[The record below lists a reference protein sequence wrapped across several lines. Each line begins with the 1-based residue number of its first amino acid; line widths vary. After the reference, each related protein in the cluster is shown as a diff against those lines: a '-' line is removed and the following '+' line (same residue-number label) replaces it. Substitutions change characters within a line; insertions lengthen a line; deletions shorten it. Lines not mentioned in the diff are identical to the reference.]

1 MKLFTFMRLGLW
13 SSVLVV
19 GAIIIGGGTQ
29 RIRSLLHRFDD
40 SPAKVTDNRAVI
52 LKSIQNA
59 SELTT
64 SIFVMEV
71 VVPTEQNETIAGFT
85 VGTTK
90 LLYLAHGEVRAG
102 VDLKT
107 LSKNS
112 FTTDGDRLV
121 LKLPAPKI
129 LDSKIDVK
137 LSKVYD
143 YNKGWLG
150 PDTAP
155 QLQEL
160 AEKKALER
168 IEEAACKGGIL
179 TKAGEQAVVVVGQLA
194 KASGQEIT
202 VDMAVSSGCAN

>member
-1 MKLFTFMRLGLW
+1 MKLSTLIRLGLW
-13 SSVLVV
+13 SSVLVG
-19 GAIIIGGGTQ
+19 GAIVFASRSQQIQ
-29 RIRSLLHRFDD
+29 SLLHRFDD
-40 SPAKVTDNRAVI
+40 SPAKITDNRAVI
-52 LKSIQNA
+52 LQSIQNA

-71 VVPTEQNETIAGFT
+71 VVPTEQSQTIAGFT

-102 VDLKT
+102 VDLKA
-107 LSKNS
+107 LNKDS

-129 LDSKIDVK
+129 LDSKINVTQ
-137 LSKVYD
+137 SKVYD

-155 QLQEL
+155 QLQAL
-160 AEKKALER
+160 AETTALKR
-168 IEEAACKGGIL
+168 IKEAACKGGIL
-179 TKAGEQAVVVVGQLA
+179 AKAGEQSVVVVGQLA

-202 VDMAVSSGCAN
+202 VDATAAEDCK